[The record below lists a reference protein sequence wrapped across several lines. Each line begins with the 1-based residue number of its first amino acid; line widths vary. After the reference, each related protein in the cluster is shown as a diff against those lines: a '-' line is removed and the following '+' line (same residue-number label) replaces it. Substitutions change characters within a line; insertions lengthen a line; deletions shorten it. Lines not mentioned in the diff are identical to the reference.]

1 MNECDSWMVNR
12 AHGKVLKYMI
22 VALLLVKSSY
32 ISSPWFGSY
41 TLNLP
46 RYFKEITRMQDIE
59 SRPASSVG
67 PLQSM
72 VPGASHEL
80 LEQFPPYIYIYIRI
94 YATLVLLVWNTA
106 PSEGLEVFGRCSS
119 SQVHC
124 RISRMVDFNWV
135 LSIMVSGSLK
145 AWVYISIHS
154 FSMIH
159 IYIQI

>member
-80 LEQFPPYIYIYIRI
+80 LEQFPPYIYIYVYMQRLYCSFEIPRLWNGLKFSVCVLPRRCTAGFHEWWI
-94 YATLVLLVWNTA
+94 LIGSFQSWLVD
-106 PSEGLEVFGRCSS
+106 
-119 SQVHC
+119 H
-124 RISRMVDFNWV
+124 
-135 LSIMVSGSLK
+135 
-145 AWVYISIHS
+145 
-154 FSMIH
+154 
-159 IYIQI
+159 

>member
-80 LEQFPPYIYIYIRI
+80 LEQFPPYIYIYTYICN
-94 YATLVLLVWNTA
+94 ACTA
-106 PSEGLEVFGRCSS
+106 RLKYRALGRAGSFLY
-119 SQVHC
+119 
-124 RISRMVDFNWV
+124 MFF
-135 LSIMVSGSLK
+135 LAGSLPNFTNG
-145 AWVYISIHS
+145 AIH
-154 FSMIH
+154 
-159 IYIQI
+159 